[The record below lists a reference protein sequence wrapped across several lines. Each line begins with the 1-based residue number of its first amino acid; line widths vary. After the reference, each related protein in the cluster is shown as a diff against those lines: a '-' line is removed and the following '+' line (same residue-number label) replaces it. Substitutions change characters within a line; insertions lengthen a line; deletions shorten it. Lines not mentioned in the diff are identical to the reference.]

1 MSDPNNTGNETRTPE
16 EIERRRA
23 ALRARKKKREQV
35 KMMLIAGMAVI
46 AILVVVLVAMAIS
59 ALAKHL
65 GGDKPET
72 TPAPTTPVEVTEA
85 PTENPNVQVSD
96 SGVVTSTEKGFLQV
110 KLANQTIENL
120 ESLDTENIGWGY
132 GPSRDE
138 QNRPIDAVQNDELY
152 AKYGAY
158 FVQSGNNE
166 KVIYLTMDEGY
177 EYGYTPALL
186 DTFKE
191 MDVKITFFV
200 TLPFVEE
207 HPDLVQR
214 MIDEGHI
221 VGNHSVN
228 HPADGLPSESIEEQK
243 AEVTGVHDALKEK
256 FNYESWLF
264 RFPAG
269 KFSEQSLAILNNLGY
284 RSVFW
289 SFAHY
294 DFDVE
299 NQPDEAEALQKC
311 LDSLHPGAIYLL
323 HAVSETNT
331 NNMKAFIEGAKERGY
346 TFKQIPAEGWR
357 MQDSS
362 TDAGT
367 DADTDTGTD
376 AGTDASADGG
386 TDASSDADSSADDG
400 TDSE

>member
-16 EIERRRA
+16 EIERRRN

-46 AILVVVLVAMAIS
+46 AILVVVLVVMAIS
-59 ALAKHL
+59 ALTKHL
-65 GGDKPET
+65 GGGKPDSTPTPTEET
-72 TPAPTTPVEVTEA
+72 ETEA

-110 KLANQTIENL
+110 KLANQPFENV
-120 ESLDTENIGWGY
+120 ESLDTANIGWGY

-138 QNRPIDAVQNDELY
+138 QNRPVDAVQNDELY

-191 MDVKITFFV
+191 LDVKITFFV

-256 FNYESWLF
+256 FDYESWLF

-269 KFSEQSLAILNNLGY
+269 KFSEQSLAILSNLGY

-294 DFDVE
+294 DYDVE

-331 NNMKAFIEGAKERGY
+331 NNMKAFIEGARERGY
-346 TFKQIPAEGWR
+346 TFEQIPAEGWR
-357 MQDSS
+357 LQDSA
-362 TDAGT
+362 DGT
-367 DADTDTGTD
+367 DPGADASADDGTD
-376 AGTDASADGG
+376 AGD
-386 TDASSDADSSADDG
+386 DADSSADES